1 MRSAQSNGRIGKI
14 AGLCDCYKATKHF
27 DLNHKFNLSEIYF
40 SNLSLTDTTCKVH
53 VCPSI
58 DHLGRGMSYAKQN
71 FIAGNWVAGECEVE
85 NRNPSDLSDL
95 VGLFAQASAD
105 QLDAALDQ
113 ARRAQREWASAEVER
128 KQAVLM
134 AIGNELMARSE
145 ELGTLLSREEGKP
158 LVEGKGEVYRAG
170 QFFTY
175 YAAECLRQIGE
186 NADSVRPGVEIDV
199 RREPVGVV
207 AVISPWNFPTA
218 TASWKIAPALCYG
231 NAVVWKPANATP
243 ASAVALTE
251 IIARQDIP
259 KGLFSLVM
267 GSGRSVGQR
276 LVESPLVNAISFTGS
291 VPVGKGIA
299 ASAIGNLTKVQM
311 EMGSKNALA
320 VMDDG
325 DLDLAVS
332 VALGGAF
339 GGTGQKCTA
348 SSRLIVHSAIHDA
361 FVDKLVAGAKGMK
374 VGHALEN
381 GTQMGPAVS
390 GQQLKDNLAYVELG
404 KSEGAELA
412 CGGEQLDMPH
422 EGYYMSPG
430 VFLNTNNAMRINREE
445 MFAPLT
451 AVIRVDSYDEALAT
465 VNDTNFGLTSGI
477 VTRDLARATHF
488 RRNARTGVVTV
499 NLPTAGTDY
508 HVPFGGRGDSSYGPR
523 EQGRAAA
530 EFYTTVK
537 TAYISAGSPS

>member
-1 MRSAQSNGRIGKI
+1 MTGTKLNYI
-14 AGLCDCYKATKHF
+14 AGEWTKGA
-27 DLNHKFNLSEIYF
+27 SEI
-40 SNLSLTDTTCKVH
+40 
-53 VCPSI
+53 
-58 DHLGRGMSYAKQN
+58 
-71 FIAGNWVAGECEVE
+71 E
-85 NRNPSDLSDL
+85 NRNPSDLTDL
-95 VGLFAQASAD
+95 IGMFTQASSD
-105 QLDAALDQ
+105 DLERALDQ
-113 ARRAQREWASAEVER
+113 ARVAQAEWAAYGMER

-134 AIGNELMARSE
+134 NIGNEMMGRAE

-158 LVEGKGEVYRAG
+158 LAEGKGEVYRAG
-170 QFFTY
+170 QFFTF
-175 YAAECLRQIGE
+175 YAAECLRQLGE
-186 NADSVRPGVEIDV
+186 NADSVREGVEIDI

-251 IIARQDIP
+251 IIAKQDIP

-267 GSGRSVGQR
+267 GSGGVIGQQ
-276 LVESPLVNAISFTGS
+276 LVKSPKVNAISFTGS

-299 ASAIGNLTKVQM
+299 AAAIQNLTKVQM

-320 VMDDG
+320 VMDDA
-325 DLDLAVS
+325 DLDLAVTL
-332 VALGGAF
+332 ALGGAF

-348 SSRLIVHSAIHDA
+348 SSRLVVHAAIHDA
-361 FVDKLVAGAKGMK
+361 FVEKLVAGAKAMQ
-374 VGHALEN
+374 VGHALNE
-381 GTQMGPAVS
+381 GTQLGPVVS
-390 GQQLKDNLAYVELG
+390 EQQLKENLAYVELG
-404 KSEGAELA
+404 RAEGAELA
-412 CGGEQLDMPH
+412 CGGERLTLPDD
-422 EGYYMSPG
+422 GFYMSPG
-430 VFLNTNNAMRINREE
+430 VFVNSTNDMRINREE

-451 AVIRVDSYDEALAT
+451 SVIKVDSYEEALRV

-477 VTRDLARATHF
+477 VTQSLARATHF

-508 HVPFGGRGDSSYGPR
+508 HVPFGGRGDSSYGSR
-523 EQGRAAA
+523 EQGKAAA

-537 TAYISAGSPS
+537 TAYISAGTPI

>member
-1 MRSAQSNGRIGKI
+1 MQELNQNLI
-14 AGLCDCYKATKHF
+14 AGDWVDGT
-27 DLNHKFNLSEIYF
+27 SEI
-40 SNLSLTDTTCKVH
+40 
-53 VCPSI
+53 
-58 DHLGRGMSYAKQN
+58 
-71 FIAGNWVAGECEVE
+71 E

-95 VGLFAQASAD
+95 VGMFAQASPD
-105 QLDAALDQ
+105 QLEATLDQ
-113 ARRAQREWASAEVER
+113 AQRAQAEWAAFGMER

-134 AIGNELMARSE
+134 AIGTELMARAE

-158 LVEGKGEVYRAG
+158 LAEGKGEVYRAG

-175 YAAECLRQIGE
+175 YAAECLRQLGE
-186 NADSVRPGVEIDV
+186 NADSVRAGVEIDV
-199 RREPVGVV
+199 RREAVGVV
-207 AVISPWNFPTA
+207 AIISPWNFPTA

-231 NAVVWKPANATP
+231 NAVVWKPANMTP
-243 ASAVALTE
+243 ASAVALAE

-267 GSGRSVGQR
+267 GSGRDIGQR
-276 LVESPLVNAISFTGS
+276 LVESHKVNAISFTGS

-299 ASAIGNLTKVQM
+299 AAAIQNLTKVQM

-320 VMDDG
+320 VMDDA
-325 DLDLAVS
+325 DLDLAVTL
-332 VALGGAF
+332 ALGGAF

-348 SSRLIVHSAIHDA
+348 SSRLVVHSAVHDA
-361 FVDKLVAGAKGMK
+361 FVDKLVAGARAMK
-374 VGHALEN
+374 VGHALEQ
-381 GTQMGPAVS
+381 GTQIGPVVS
-390 GQQLKDNLAYVELG
+390 AQQLADNLGYVDLG
-404 KSEGAELA
+404 ISEGAELA
-412 CGGEQLDMPH
+412 CGGQRLELAH

-430 VFLNTNNAMRINREE
+430 VFVNTTNDMRINREE

-451 AVIRVDSYDEALAT
+451 SVIKVDSYDKALST

-477 VTRDLARATHF
+477 VTQSLARATHF

-537 TAYISAGSPS
+537 TAYISAGDPN

>member
-1 MRSAQSNGRIGKI
+1 MQKTGQNLI
-14 AGLCDCYKATKHF
+14 AGEWVEGT
-27 DLNHKFNLSEIYF
+27 SEI
-40 SNLSLTDTTCKVH
+40 
-53 VCPSI
+53 
-58 DHLGRGMSYAKQN
+58 
-71 FIAGNWVAGECEVE
+71 E
-85 NRNPSDLSDL
+85 NRNPSDVTDL
-95 VGLFAQASAD
+95 IGLFTQANAD
-105 QLDAALDQ
+105 QLQATLEAAHQ
-113 ARRAQREWASAEVER
+113 AQREWAAYGMER

-134 AIGNELMARSE
+134 AIGNELMARAE

-158 LVEGKGEVYRAG
+158 LAEGKGEVYRAG

-175 YAAECLRQIGE
+175 YAAECLRQLGE
-186 NADSVRPGVEIDV
+186 NADSVRDGVEIDV
-199 RREPVGVV
+199 RREPVGTV
-207 AVISPWNFPTA
+207 AIISPWNFPTA

-231 NAVVWKPANATP
+231 NAVVWKPANITP

-251 IIARQDIP
+251 IINRQDIP

-267 GSGRSVGQR
+267 GSGSEIGQQ
-276 LVESPLVNAISFTGS
+276 LVESPMVNAISFTGS

-299 ASAIGNLTKVQM
+299 AAAIQNLTKVQM

-320 VMDDG
+320 VMDDA
-325 DLDLAVS
+325 DLDLAVTL
-332 VALGGAF
+332 ALGGAF

-348 SSRLIVHSAIHDA
+348 SSRLVVHDAVHDA
-361 FVDKLVAGAKGMK
+361 FVEKLVAGTQAMK
-374 VGHALEN
+374 VGHALGE
-381 GTQMGPAVS
+381 GTQMGPVVS
-390 GQQLKDNLAYVELG
+390 QQQLNENLAYVDLG

-412 CGGEQLDMPH
+412 CGGARLEMPH
-422 EGYYMSPG
+422 DGFYMSPG
-430 VFLNTNNAMRINREE
+430 VFLNTSNDMRINREE

-451 AVIRVDSYDEALAT
+451 SVIKVGSYDEALAT

-477 VTRDLARATHF
+477 VTQSLARATHF

-523 EQGRAAA
+523 EQGKAAA

-537 TAYISAGSPS
+537 TAYISAGAI

>member
-1 MRSAQSNGRIGKI
+1 MTDLQQNYI
-14 AGLCDCYKATKHF
+14 AG
-27 DLNHKFNLSEIYF
+27 E
-40 SNLSLTDTTCKVH
+40 
-53 VCPSI
+53 
-58 DHLGRGMSYAKQN
+58 
-71 FIAGNWVAGECEVE
+71 WVAGIGEVE

-95 VGLFAQASAD
+95 VGIYAQASGD
-105 QLDAALDQ
+105 QLEAALAAARTAQ
-113 ARRAQREWASAEVER
+113 AEWAGYGMER

-134 AIGNELMARSE
+134 AIGNELMARAE

-158 LVEGKGEVYRAG
+158 LAEGKGEVYRAG

-175 YAAECLRQIGE
+175 YAAECLRQLGE
-186 NADSVRPGVEIDV
+186 NADSVRPGIEVDV
-199 RREPVGVV
+199 RREPVGTV

-231 NAVVWKPANATP
+231 NAVIWKPANVTP

-267 GSGRSVGQR
+267 GAGRDVGQR
-276 LVESPLVNAISFTGS
+276 LVESPMVNAISFTGS

-299 ASAIGNLTKVQM
+299 SAAIQNLTKVQM

-320 VMDDG
+320 VMDDA
-325 DLDLAVS
+325 DLDLAVAL
-332 VALGGAF
+332 ALGGAF
-339 GGTGQKCTA
+339 GGSGQKCTA
-348 SSRLIVHSAIHDA
+348 SSRLIVHDAVHDA
-361 FVDKLVAGAKGMK
+361 FVEKLVAGAQAMK
-374 VGHALEN
+374 VGHALED
-381 GTQMGPAVS
+381 GVQMGPVVS
-390 GQQLKDNLAYVELG
+390 ETQLNENLAYVDLG

-412 CGGEQLDMPH
+412 CGGARLDMPH

-430 VFLNTNNAMRINREE
+430 VFLNTTNDMRINREE

-451 AVIRVDSYDEALAT
+451 SVIKVGSYDEALAT

-477 VTRDLARATHF
+477 VTRSLARATHF

-523 EQGRAAA
+523 EQGKAAA

-537 TAYISAGSPS
+537 TAYIAAGSPE